1 MSVVKLSLL
10 RWLRLISV
18 WHAIEQPKAIVAV
31 ALVFTY
37 DTGLIVR
44 RDTGVFVAPR
54 PLAWPLDSAATAEL
68 RAQIEAQS
76 LNLMT
81 SEELVQMFLGSLP
94 LRDFNRTKPTP
105 PFESLP
111 WDRAR
116 SRKPLLSP
124 FGLAAPIS
132 CLSTSEMLL
141 HPPPLS
147 LFIFSRSN
155 LEKLGTRFHESFS
168 LSLGVA
174 GVCAGFERQNLV
186 PAFPIAPPLRQI
198 ADTGEGYVS
207 LFPMCFLGR
216 PAFYL
221 TDTFLADTK
230 FTSKLTQCRPSATA
244 NENGS
249 FPFCEFAQIWGDCG
263 PSPHRPL
270 RHTQGRSGTLI
281 DRTPWRRGSA

>member
-1 MSVVKLSLL
+1 MSVVMVSLP

-18 WHAIEQPKAIVAV
+18 CHAIEQPKAIAAV
-31 ALVFTY
+31 ALVFNY
-37 DTGLIVR
+37 GTGLIAR

-54 PLAWPLDSAATAEL
+54 RLAWPLNSAATAEL
-68 RAQIEAQS
+68 RAQIEVQS
-76 LNLMT
+76 LNLLMG
-81 SEELVQMFLGSLP
+81 EELVQMFPGSLP
-94 LRDFNRTKPTP
+94 LRDFYCTKPAL

-116 SRKPLLSP
+116 SRKPLLCP

-132 CLSTSEMLL
+132 RLSTSETLL

-198 ADTGEGYVS
+198 TDIPS
-207 LFPMCFLGR
+207 NIR
-216 PAFYL
+216 QPAFRPSGGPL
-221 TDTFLADTK
+221 RAFLA
-230 FTSKLTQCRPSATA
+230 PA
-244 NENGS
+244 N
-249 FPFCEFAQIWGDCG
+249 I
-263 PSPHRPL
+263 
-270 RHTQGRSGTLI
+270 
-281 DRTPWRRGSA
+281 

>member
-1 MSVVKLSLL
+1 M
-10 RWLRLISV
+10 
-18 WHAIEQPKAIVAV
+18 EQPKAIVAV
-31 ALVFTY
+31 ALVFNY
-37 DTGLIVR
+37 DTGLIAR

-76 LNLMT
+76 LNLMMG
-81 SEELVQMFLGSLP
+81 EELVQMFLGSLP
-94 LRDFNRTKPTP
+94 LRDFYRTKPTP

-132 CLSTSEMLL
+132 RLSTSETLL

-168 LSLGVA
+168 LSLGVVWQA
-174 GVCAGFERQNLV
+174 
-186 PAFPIAPPLRQI
+186 
-198 ADTGEGYVS
+198 YVRG
-207 LFPMCFLGR
+207 LKGR
-216 PAFYL
+216 
-221 TDTFLADTK
+221 
-230 FTSKLTQCRPSATA
+230 TSCRP
-244 NENGS
+244 
-249 FPFCEFAQIWGDCG
+249 F
-263 PSPHRPL
+263 R
-270 RHTQGRSGTLI
+270 
-281 DRTPWRRGSA
+281 

>member
-1 MSVVKLSLL
+1 MSVVKVSLL

-31 ALVFTY
+31 ALVFNY

-54 PLAWPLDSAATAEL
+54 PLAWPLDCAATAEL

-76 LNLMT
+76 LNLMMG
-81 SEELVQMFLGSLP
+81 EELVQMFLGSLP
-94 LRDFNRTKPTP
+94 LRDFNRTKPAP
-105 PFESLP
+105 PFQSLP

-132 CLSTSEMLL
+132 PLSTSETLL

-155 LEKLGTRFHESFS
+155 LEKLGTRFRERFS
-168 LSLGVA
+168 LSFGIGVPS
-174 GVCAGFERQNLV
+174 VCAGFERQNLA
-186 PAFPIAPPLRQI
+186 PAFPIAPPLHQI
-198 ADTGEGYVS
+198 ADAGEGYVALLS
-207 LFPMCFLGR
+207 CVPF
-216 PAFYL
+216 
-221 TDTFLADTK
+221 
-230 FTSKLTQCRPSATA
+230 
-244 NENGS
+244 GS
-249 FPFCEFAQIWGDCG
+249 
-263 PSPHRPL
+263 
-270 RHTQGRSGTLI
+270 
-281 DRTPWRRGSA
+281 PWLLSDERVPD

>member
-1 MSVVKLSLL
+1 MVSLL

-31 ALVFTY
+31 ALVFNY

-76 LNLMT
+76 LNLMMG
-81 SEELVQMFLGSLP
+81 EELVQMFLGSLP
-94 LRDFNRTKPTP
+94 LRDFYRTKPAP

-132 CLSTSEMLL
+132 RLSTSETLL

-168 LSLGVA
+168 LSLGRVA

-186 PAFPIAPPLRQI
+186 PAFPVAPPLRQI
-198 ADTGEGYVS
+198 ADAGEGYVA
-207 LFPMCFLGR
+207 LCPACLLGR
-216 PAFYL
+216 LGFYL
-221 TDTFLADTK
+221 TDTFLANAEIA
-230 FTSKLTQCRPSATA
+230 SKLTQRLPSASGQRERFA
-244 NENGS
+244 
-249 FPFCEFAQIWGDCG
+249 PF
-263 PSPHRPL
+263 L
-270 RHTQGRSGTLI
+270 
-281 DRTPWRRGSA
+281 